1 MSPPR
6 VLAFDSGFGG
16 LTVFQPLVAA
26 RPDIDIVYLADDSA
40 FPYGR
45 LGDGALVARVDEV
58 IGAAIGQFR
67 PDLVLIACN
76 TATTLALAPLRRAH
90 PSMPFVGTVPAIKP
104 AAAASRTRR
113 ISVLAT
119 LATVQR
125 DYTRQLIADHA
136 GDCAVDLIGAPNL
149 APQAERH
156 IRGLPIDQAL
166 VARDLSPAFV
176 DAGGR
181 RTDMIVLACT
191 HFPLLLDVFG
201 ALAPWPVTFLDPGAA
216 IARRADSLLPAP
228 RSSAKGAKTL
238 ALTSDATVEGALAA
252 RLAAYGLDGPPIRLR
267 VPVASA

>member
-1 MSPPR
+1 LPPPR

-45 LGDGALVARVDEV
+45 LSDAALVARVGDV
-58 IGAAIGQFR
+58 IGAAIHQFA

-90 PSMPFVGTVPAIKP
+90 PSLPFVGAVPAIKP

-136 GDCAVDLIGAPNL
+136 GDCEVDLIGAPNL

-156 IRGLPIDQAL
+156 IRGLPVDRDL
-166 VARDLSPAFV
+166 VARDLLPAFV
-176 DAGGR
+176 DVGGR

-191 HFPLLLDVFG
+191 HFPLLLDVLS
-201 ALAPWPVTFLDPGAA
+201 ACAPWPVTFVDPGAA
-216 IARRADSLLPAP
+216 IARHANSLLPAP
-228 RSSAKGAKTL
+228 LAGAHGARTL
-238 ALTSDATVEGALAA
+238 ALTSDAPVEGALAA
-252 RLAAYGLDGPPIRLR
+252 RLAAFGLAGGPIRLR
-267 VPVASA
+267 VPVATA

>member
-228 RSSAKGAKTL
+228 RSGAQGARSL